1 MNPIKL
7 LAALLCLQLS
17 FSHALAATSAAP
29 ADDQPRVGAADLDA
43 AFPRSNLQ
51 IATPDARLH
60 RFDVWVADNDPRR
73 MRGLM
78 FVRELPAGT
87 GMLFIYPTAQPIGM
101 WMKNTFIALDMLFV
115 DHQGK
120 VIRVAHDTVPFSLE
134 TIHSGGAAQGVIELP
149 AGTAR
154 ALNINAGAR
163 VLHPAFTGSQDR
175 RPGARQQ

>member
-7 LAALLCLQLS
+7 LTALLCLQLS
-17 FSHALAATSAAP
+17 FSPATAAATAATAATA
-29 ADDQPRVGAADLDA
+29 ADDQPRVGAAELDA

-115 DHQGK
+115 DRQGK

-134 TIHSGGAAQGVIELP
+134 TVHSGGAAQGVIELP

-154 ALNINAGAR
+154 ALNITAGAR
-163 VLHPAFTGSQDR
+163 VLHPAFQTQ
-175 RPGARQQ
+175 

>member
-1 MNPIKL
+1 MNPIKPIT
-7 LAALLCLQLS
+7 ALLCLLL
-17 FSHALAATSAAP
+17 ACTAVKAATP
-29 ADDQPRVGAADLDA
+29 AEESQPRVSAADLNA
-43 AFPRSNLQ
+43 AFPRSSLQ

-60 RFDVWVADNDPRR
+60 RFDVWVADTDPRR

-101 WMKNTFIALDMLFV
+101 WMKNTFISLDMLFV
-115 DHQGK
+115 DQRGK

-134 TIHSGGAAQGVIELP
+134 TVASGGPAQGVIELP

-154 ALNINAGAR
+154 ALNIAAGAQ
-163 VLHPAFTGSQDR
+163 VMHPAFTDD
-175 RPGARQQ
+175 